1 MPSLQSLLP
10 QFYRNPSLST
20 EDTETHKRATLIEIF
35 KSYGVDWALV
45 LVLWALLSWLNHQ
58 PGYKREFSL
67 DRDIS
72 IQHTFAVHERV
83 PVSAFCLCRPAG
95 E

>member
-1 MPSLQSLLP
+1 
-10 QFYRNPSLST
+10 
-20 EDTETHKRATLIEIF
+20 
-35 KSYGVDWALV
+35 
-45 LVLWALLSWLNHQ
+45 VLWALLSWLNHQ

-83 PVSAFCLCRPAG
+83 PVSALSTLAVA
-95 E
+95 